1 MKYIILE
8 SRPDRLGSN
17 ITMYISQM
25 LYAQHYGYYIKYDK
39 TKLNY
44 TKSPFVDYLLRC
56 IDIYNSKLD
65 GQPTEYAS
73 FLQGDW
79 SQQIGGVTRL
89 IQSDYISKFKDLYIG
104 PVNNISPE
112 YNLPYDPALSIVV
125 HMRLDDVYHLQEI
138 NGSISANYYREVLNN
153 DLPIIHENSP
163 TCPNHQSPLSV
174 NTIQKRI
181 QILQEKYPGR
191 EVILVTNPGAKVDLP
206 YRIICSADESYD
218 LYLLCSAEVLLLSR
232 SNFALS
238 SLFFGAHTE
247 VHVPLIGFLVMFGLS
262 TKFDRSRYV
271 YF

>member
-25 LYAQHYGYYIKYDK
+25 LYAQHYGYYIEYDK

-44 TKSPFVDYLLRC
+44 TKSPFVDYLLKC
-56 IDIYNSKLD
+56 IDIYNSKLN
-65 GQPTEYAS
+65 GQPTEITY

-79 SQQIGGVTRL
+79 SQQIGGVTKL
-89 IQSDYISKFKDLYIG
+89 IESDYVSKFKDLYAESI
-104 PVNNISPE
+104 NDISTV
-112 YNLPYDPALSIVV
+112 YTLPYDPTKSILI
-125 HMRLDDVYHLQEI
+125 HLRLDDVSHLPES
-138 NGSISANYYREVLNN
+138 NGSISADYYRELLNN
-153 DLPIIHENSP
+153 DGPIVHRTSSEF
-163 TCPNHQSPLSV
+163 PNYQSPLSI

-191 EVILVTNPGAKVDLP
+191 EVILVTNPDAGLDLP
-206 YRIICSADESYD
+206 YRTLCSRDESYD
-218 LYLLCSAEVLLLSR
+218 LFLLCSAEILLLSR

-238 SLFFGAHTE
+238 SLFFGTHTE

-262 TKFDRSRYV
+262 TKFDRSNYV